1 MKLDIKV
8 TGPIDVNTYILKDE
22 ETKEA
27 VLIDVNWTIKATQSS
42 TY

>member
-1 MKLDIKV
+1 MELDIKV

-27 VLIDVNWTIKATQSS
+27 VLIDVGGKMIIFI
-42 TY
+42 

>member
-22 ETKEA
+22 EPMQA
-27 VLIDVNWTIKATQSS
+27 LHFLSN
-42 TY
+42 